1 VQNARDALLAMR
13 CCGARAPR
21 ARPRVC
27 ASRHTVHPLI
37 LFSVMQLLAVVDLI
51 PFFFSARRVDQ

>member
-1 VQNARDALLAMR
+1 MR